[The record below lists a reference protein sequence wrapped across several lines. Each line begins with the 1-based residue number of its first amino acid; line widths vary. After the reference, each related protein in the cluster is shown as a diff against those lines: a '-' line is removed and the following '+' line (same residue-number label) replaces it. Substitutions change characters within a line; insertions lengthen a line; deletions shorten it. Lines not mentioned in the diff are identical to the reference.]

1 MIAEFK
7 RDFNSNTRY
16 KYIGKR
22 KNVRAALQTKN
33 KKYAV
38 LIQKYE
44 QGFLCKTKNKHS
56 QVFGLYSQK
65 GIENIIPGVEYK
77 KNKY

>member
-22 KNVRAALQTKN
+22 KKRPSSVTDKN

-44 QGFLCKTKNKHS
+44 QRFLCKTKNKHS